1 MSCIV
6 MNKFLAL
13 LLLSPLVVSEELLY
27 IHCNNSTLL
36 SLNSNNH
43 VLSIINKDKYT
54 ASTTVTR
61 VVKGGSFDGEVKFQE
76 DIFALGQYRMSYY
89 IGYGLYLHRNSLEL
103 VDANDERLPRSHNY
117 KASCK
122 IINKNK
128 HQQLYA
134 EFLKRYR
141 DYQNPQT
148 KI

>member
-1 MSCIV
+1 M
-6 MNKFLAL
+6 KKLLAL
-13 LLLSPLVVSEELLY
+13 LLLSPLVVGEELLY
-27 IHCNNSTLL
+27 IHCNNSSLL

-43 VLSIINKDKYT
+43 VLSIINKDKYR

-61 VVKGGSFDGEVKFQE
+61 VVKGGSFNGEVKFQE
-76 DIFALGQYRMSYY
+76 DTFELLTYKMSYF

-103 VDANDERLPRSHNY
+103 VDSNDESLPRTHNY

-122 IINKNK
+122 IISKNK
-128 HQQLYA
+128 HQQLYT